1 MVQASGCRE
10 CFVIGRSSAPTAAIL
25 VIDVTN
31 ERFLQYAQNMRG
43 VMRKNARCAGI
54 VNGQYICG
62 FHTIGECFWPKLMQ
76 KSASSPLIA
85 F

>member
-10 CFVIGRSSAPTAAIL
+10 CFVIDGSSAATAAIL

-43 VMRKNARCAGI
+43 VMRKNARCADI
-54 VNGQYICG
+54 VNG
-62 FHTIGECFWPKLMQ
+62 
-76 KSASSPLIA
+76 
-85 F
+85 